1 MNKYFEK
8 MIRDF
13 SFEKREEQEK
23 MANLVKEHIQ
33 NNVSCL
39 IEAGTG
45 IGKSLAYL
53 LPSVLYAL
61 ENNERIVISTNT
73 INLQEQL
80 IEKDL
85 PLLEKILGVEIKYTL
100 VKGRSNYVCG
110 NRLMKNC
117 TDENLINWYKK
128 TKTGDKSEI
137 DFYVSVDQWD
147 LVKSDA
153 DYCKNSR
160 CISANECFYYKAKKN
175 LQNYNIYIVNHSL
188 LFSHFTYDILPKF
201 NYIILDEAHNIE
213 NIARSYF
220 EKNVDSNEIFSVIG
234 ILNNNKNNKGIA
246 TKIIEELGEKSD
258 SKLLIDVIESINS
271 LYLLLANMFAELK
284 LNVDNTNNLSFRLL
298 DLKNTKQFEE
308 NRKKAIEKFNLF
320 DNYANRI
327 IDIAKEQY
335 VEENIYQD
343 FLMYY
348 AKLKSYMSIIENLYK
363 YKDSN
368 VIEWVKVST
377 SSISINITPLDISK
391 DFSQLIKDFTVIMC
405 SATLTVNNNFKYIK
419 SRLGIESYK
428 EYYIN
433 SPFNYDEN
441 MLISISKNKYDPNSI
456 EYINYV
462 IDFINT
468 YIKNKNEGTFIL
480 CTSYKQLE
488 LISHKLILDDFNILV
503 QGSMSRNALINN
515 FKNNE
520 KSILI
525 GTDSFWEGIDVKG
538 EKLKNVVIVK
548 LPFQVPNE
556 PVTKAIIDDIS
567 KKGEIA
573 FLKYQLP
580 MSIIKLKQGVG
591 RLIRSKED
599 KGEIIILDNR
609 IKYKNYG
616 KTILQSLPSKNI
628 KEI

>member
-234 ILNNNKNNKGIA
+234 ILNNNKNNKGVA
-246 TKIIEELGEKSD
+246 TKIIEELGEKSN

-271 LYLLLANMFAELK
+271 LYLSLANMFAELK
-284 LNVDNTNNLSFRLL
+284 LNVDSTNNLSFRLL

-377 SSISINITPLDISK
+377 SSVSINITPLDISK

-405 SATLTVNNNFKYIK
+405 SATLTVNNNFEYIK

-441 MLISISKNKYDPNSI
+441 MLISISKNKYDPNSV

-480 CTSYKQLE
+480 CTSYKQVE

-609 IKYKNYG
+609 VKYKNYG